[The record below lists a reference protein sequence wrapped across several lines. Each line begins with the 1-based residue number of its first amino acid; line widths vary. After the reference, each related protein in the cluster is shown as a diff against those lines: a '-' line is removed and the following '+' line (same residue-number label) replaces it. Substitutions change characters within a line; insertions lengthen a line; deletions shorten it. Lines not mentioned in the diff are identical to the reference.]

1 MELLKLINPSELI
14 VQMASFLVLLILLR
28 AFAWKRI
35 LAILEERRRRIAGE
49 FEAIERTKA
58 EAARMKADY
67 DKRLLEIEE
76 AARERINA
84 AIDDGRKSADEIRK
98 LAHAQAQDIIADAR
112 KSIAYE
118 LKKAQDEVRDRIVDL
133 VIGAAEAV
141 ISEKLTEDND
151 RKIAEEFIENIG
163 KEE

>member
-1 MELLKLINPSELI
+1 MELLKLINPSELV

-28 AFAWKRI
+28 VFAWKRI

-49 FEAIERTKA
+49 FEAIERAQA
-58 EAARMKADY
+58 EVARMKADY
-67 DKRLLEIEE
+67 DKRLEEIEG

-98 LAHAQAQDIIADAR
+98 LAHAQAQDIITDAR

-133 VIGAAEAV
+133 VIGATEAV